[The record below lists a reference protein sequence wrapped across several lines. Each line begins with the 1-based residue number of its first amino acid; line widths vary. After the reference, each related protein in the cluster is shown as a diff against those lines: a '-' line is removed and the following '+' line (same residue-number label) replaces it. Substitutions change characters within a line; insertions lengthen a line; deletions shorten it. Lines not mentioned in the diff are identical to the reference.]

1 MAHDYTL
8 SYLERPGVH
17 LDDAALERLVVEL
30 QTVALSCFDELPHY
44 QALTGDR
51 SELAAN
57 VLVVAR
63 RPDGTMA
70 GFCSGILLDVPG
82 VKHVL
87 HMGLSCVHRDDRGA
101 GLTRQMNDTM
111 ARTYLLKISPFEH
124 MWVTSCACVLSSLGN
139 IALYFDDCYPSPLY
153 NGRPSETHRKIANV
167 VNERYRSQLY
177 IEPTAQFDAS
187 NFVFRGSVKDT
198 VFEKTAEDLRF
209 QHRISEFNHW
219 YRSLMRFED
228 GDEVLQVARASL
240 WTGIKT
246 FLGVAKLREMTLKR
260 RFQLHPATG
269 ALRD

>member
-1 MAHDYTL
+1 MSRDYSLT
-8 SYLERPGVH
+8 YLERPGRI
-17 LDDAALERLVVEL
+17 LDDDQLNTLVQEMH
-30 QTVALSCFDELPHY
+30 TVAATCFDEVPRY
-44 QALTGDR
+44 QALTGER
-51 SELAAN
+51 EELANN
-57 VLVVAR
+57 VLVIAR

-82 VKHVL
+82 LPHVL
-87 HMGLSCVHRDDRGA
+87 HMGLSCVHVDDRRA
-101 GLTRQMNDTM
+101 GLTRRLNDSM
-111 ARTYLLKISPFEH
+111 ARTYLLKIAPFGE

-153 NGRPSETHRKIANV
+153 EGAPSEIHRRIARV
-167 VNERYRSQLY
+167 VDERYRAQIY
-177 IEPTAQFDAS
+177 IEPDATFDDT

-219 YRSLMRFED
+219 YRGLMRFEN

-246 FLGVAKLREMTLKR
+246 VIGVAKLREMRLKR
-260 RFQLHPATG
+260 RLELSPATG
-269 ALRD
+269 TLPE